1 MSAEVIAEHAAR
13 VDGARSSAR
22 FWWLFSLVAMLLAE
36 VIVAAFLL
44 PQPWSWL
51 IGLLYIGYET
61 WLTALVFVRSRRAV
75 VEELAHPPIMT
86 DGSGPTLAVLIA
98 ARDERLAL
106 PATLSVLAAQA
117 RDGDEIL
124 VIDDGSRDGSVAWLE
139 AEFALTWDGELGRSS
154 TWPVLRVLRKE
165 NGGKAR
171 ALNAGLAVTSAEVVV
186 TLDADTILDPGAL
199 AALRAAYVRDPVL
212 TVACGVLTP
221 VCVHGWSAAWFGLF
235 QRMEYWRS
243 FLWRMG
249 WMRERTLV
257 LVSGAFAAYRRT
269 AVAAIGGFNP
279 ASKAEDYELMF
290 RLHRA
295 EIVAGRILGVAV
307 VSDARAVTDAPGTPL
322 RFLRQRRRW
331 FAGFIETLIANRD
344 LVGDARAGALGRSHL
359 VVKTVDLLLPLYGLA
374 ALITLAVFLIAGGG
388 VHPSV
393 LAALAAKLLYDV
405 VIHLWALS
413 LYSRWQGRALGWWV
427 VPLILVEPLLFQ
439 PLRQLGAL
447 LGWIDHLKRRIDWTP
462 QRPTGAPA

>member
-1 MSAEVIAEHAAR
+1 MPSDAVAVRA
-13 VDGARSSAR
+13 VTGDGAGSSAR
-22 FWWLFSLVAMLLAE
+22 FWWLFSLVATLLAV
-36 VIVAAFLL
+36 VIAAAFLL

-61 WLTALVFVRSRRAV
+61 WLTVLVFVRSRRAV
-75 VEELAHPPIMT
+75 LEEMAHPPVVT
-86 DGSGPTLAVLIA
+86 DGAGPTLAVLIA

-106 PATLSVLAAQA
+106 PATLAPLAAQL

-124 VIDDGSRDGSVAWLE
+124 VIDDGSRDGSLAWLE
-139 AEFALTWDGELGRSS
+139 AEYALAWEGDLGRSRN
-154 TWPVLRVLRKE
+154 WPALRVLRKE

-171 ALNAGLAVTSAEVVV
+171 ALNAGLAVTSADVVV
-186 TLDADTILDPGAL
+186 TLDADTILDPAAF
-199 AALRAAYVRDPVL
+199 AALRAAYVRDPEL

-221 VCVHGWSAAWFGLF
+221 VCIHGWSAAWFGLF

-249 WMRERTLV
+249 WMREHTLV
-257 LVSGAFAAYRRT
+257 LVSGAFAAYRRS
-269 AVAAIGGFNP
+269 AVMAIGGFDP

-295 EIVAGRILGVAV
+295 AIDVGTMLGVTV

-331 FAGFIETLIANRD
+331 FAGFIETLVANRD
-344 LVGDARAGALGRSHL
+344 LVGAARAGALGRSHL
-359 VVKTVDLLLPLYGLA
+359 VVKTIDLLLPLYGLA

-388 VHPSV
+388 VHVSV
-393 LAALAAKLLYDV
+393 LAALGAKLLYDV

>member
-1 MSAEVIAEHAAR
+1 
-13 VDGARSSAR
+13 
-22 FWWLFSLVAMLLAE
+22 
-36 VIVAAFLL
+36 
-44 PQPWSWL
+44 
-51 IGLLYIGYET
+51 
-61 WLTALVFVRSRRAV
+61 
-75 VEELAHPPIMT
+75 
-86 DGSGPTLAVLIA
+86 
-98 ARDERLAL
+98 
-106 PATLSVLAAQA
+106 
-117 RDGDEIL
+117 
-124 VIDDGSRDGSVAWLE
+124 
-139 AEFALTWDGELGRSS
+139 
-154 TWPVLRVLRKE
+154 VLRKA

-171 ALNAGLAVTSAEVVV
+171 ALNAGLAVTSADVVV
-186 TLDADTILDPGAL
+186 TLDADTILDPGAF
-199 AALRAAYVRDPVL
+199 AALRAAYVRDPTL

-221 VCVHGWSAAWFGLF
+221 VCIHGWSAGWFGLF

-257 LVSGAFAAYRRT
+257 LVSGAFAAYRRSAIT
-269 AVAAIGGFNP
+269 AIGGFDP

-295 EIVAGRILGVAV
+295 AIDAGTTLAVAV

-344 LVGDARAGALGRSHL
+344 LVGAARAGALGRSHL

-374 ALITLAVFLIAGGG
+374 ALITLAMFLIAGGG

-393 LAALAAKLLYDV
+393 LAALGAKLIYDV

-413 LYSRWQGRALGWWV
+413 LYRRWQRRALGWWV
-427 VPLILVEPLLFQ
+427 VPLILVEPILFQ

-447 LGWIDHLKRRIDWTP
+447 LGWVDHLKRRIDWTP